1 MQADTLALKSV
12 LGFDRRYVIPTF
24 QRDYEWTREAQWGL
38 LYEDLLSAAERLQRA
53 RTQADALGEPR
64 ARADQKVTPHFLG
77 AIVCDQLPS
86 ATGGVDQRAVI
97 DGQQRLTTLQLLA
110 RGILDVLLE
119 ADSKRAAQVRRLIQN
134 PADVA
139 IDPLDRHK
147 LWPRR
152 KDREVW
158 PSVVADETPTA
169 TGHLYLEARAFFAEQ
184 TRIAIQGKTDTELLD
199 AIVDAFLG
207 LFKLVVIDLE
217 ENDEAQVIFEVLN
230 GRQTPLSAADL
241 VKNLLFLRGDLNGE
255 QELDRLYDQYWAPF
269 DEPWW
274 KKTVGI
280 GHAARGRRDVLLS
293 AWLTAVSGQ
302 EANVGHLYA
311 QARTYLATN
320 PRATESVLKELNNYA
335 SAYFTIYHP
344 DQAESPVLA
353 QAYVR
358 IEQLRVLTAVPLFLW
373 LRTLPSEVLP
383 LADHEIAVAAV
394 ESWVIRRM
402 ITGANT
408 RGYGN
413 FFVEVLKSA
422 QAAKEAGQ
430 NVARAVINSL
440 SSASMGL
447 VWPRD
452 EDVANAF
459 TSSRF
464 YNSFT
469 QERIRLVLGAIDKQL
484 QSENPHTEPAE
495 FAYEKLQIEHIMPQS
510 WQTHWPLDVTDPT
523 QLELASQKRSSVIH
537 LIGNLT
543 LVTPRFNQSV
553 SNSGWET
560 KRPEFSLQ
568 SSLQLNK
575 AVAASDDWNES
586 DIQVRCEQLAFAA
599 CRVWTHPH
607 QPAPLA

>member
-24 QRDYEWTREAQWGL
+24 QRDYEWTLEGQWKL
-38 LYEDLLSAAERLQRA
+38 LYEDLLSAAERLQKARA
-53 RTQADALGEPR
+53 QADALNEPR

-86 ATGGVDQRAVI
+86 STGGVDQRAVI

-119 ADSKRAAQVRRLIQN
+119 TGSQRAPQVRRLIQN

-139 IDPLDRHK
+139 IEPLDRYK

-158 PSVVADETPTA
+158 PSVVADEIPPGS
-169 TGHLYLEARAFFAEQ
+169 GHLYLEARAFFADQ
-184 TRIAIQGKTDTELLD
+184 TRLAIQAEPDTELLD

-241 VKNLLFLRGDLNGE
+241 VKNLLFLRGDLSGE
-255 QELDRLYDQYWAPF
+255 KELDQLYDQYWAPL

-274 KKTVGI
+274 KATVGT

-302 EANVGHLYA
+302 EASVGHLYA
-311 QARTYLATN
+311 QVRSYLATH
-320 PRATESVLKELNNYA
+320 PRATEPVLKELNDYA
-335 SAYFTIYHP
+335 SAYITIYNP
-344 DQAESPVLA
+344 DRAESPVLSR
-353 QAYVR
+353 AYSR
-358 IEQLRVLTAVPLFLW
+358 IERIRVLTAVPLFLW
-373 LRTLPSEVLP
+373 LRILPPETLP
-383 LADHEIAVAAV
+383 LADHEAAVAAV
-394 ESWVIRRM
+394 ESWVMRRM

-413 FFVEVLKSA
+413 FFVELLKSA
-422 QAAKEAGQ
+422 RAARGAGQ
-430 NVARAVINSL
+430 NVAQAVIGAL
-440 SSASMGL
+440 GSAQGAL
-447 VWPRD
+447 AWPTD
-452 EDVANAF
+452 EEVAVAF
-459 TSSRF
+459 ATNRF

-469 QERIRLVLGAIDKQL
+469 QERIRVILGAIDRQL
-484 QSENPHTEPAE
+484 QTENPRTEPAE
-495 FAYEKLQIEHIMPQS
+495 FDYEKLQIEHIMPQS
-510 WQTHWPLDVTDPT
+510 WQTHWPLKASDPA
-523 QLELASQKRSSVIH
+523 QLELAAQHRRSVVQR
-537 LIGNLT
+537 IGNLT
-543 LVTPRFNQSV
+543 LVTPRFNQGV
-553 SNSGWET
+553 SNFGWDA

-575 AVAASDDWNES
+575 PVAASEQWDES
-586 DIQVRCEQLAFAA
+586 AIHLRSEELASAA
-599 CRVWTHPH
+599 CRVWTRPF
-607 QPAPLA
+607 QSVSVV